1 MELSHKAFMIGVCSL
16 KEASLDKQIFKNS
29 VKAQAGKE
37 DLVQDSRVRHSSHEG
52 FYGSQFSDR
61 VAEI

>member
-1 MELSHKAFMIGVCSL
+1 MIGVCSL